1 MFLKIIF
8 NYIQRERERERENLR
23 DWPRTRGI
31 EKGTIEIEVIRVREL
46 NREGATYK
54 TLPITMV
61 ASHPERS
68 ERERWQWQC
77 RTRGGRS

>member
-8 NYIQRERERERENLR
+8 NYIQRERERER
-23 DWPRTRGI
+23 
-31 EKGTIEIEVIRVREL
+31 EIEVIRVREL

-68 ERERWQWQC
+68 ERERWQ
-77 RTRGGRS
+77 